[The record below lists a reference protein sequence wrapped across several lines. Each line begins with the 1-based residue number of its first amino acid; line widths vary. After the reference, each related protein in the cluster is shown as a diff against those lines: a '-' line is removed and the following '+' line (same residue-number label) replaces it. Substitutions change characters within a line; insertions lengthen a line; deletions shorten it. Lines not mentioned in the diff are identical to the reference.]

1 MYLAAD
7 VVKNGFFFSPDNV
20 NKRYPGILTV
30 SNGGRISLEITT
42 DEDAFTTFDEMVIGR
57 LIGQVEG
64 GYLTLEGCEYR
75 NMSFPFPGTTSKSL
89 IAAQLAFVGA
99 GLSGPTK
106 FRSLQF
112 CVDNLSEWLGK
123 SAFKI
128 AIGNST
134 EDWSLTLQRPEPV
147 EYELFDGTK
156 LIIGMN
162 VRVPGGTKYPN
173 MELYQ
178 QAYIQVTPVESQNF
192 DFFQS
197 ISHRITRFLS
207 FVIGQPVAI
216 HSLKAKVDDPE
227 VDEIH
232 QWLDIYFQSLN
243 NSAQKP
249 LKSNEMLLNF
259 SNISSRLGDLL
270 SLWLKEYDNLSPAL
284 HHYFSVQ
291 DDSHAYIDSK
301 FLSMA
306 QALEAFHRRT
316 SDTRKWSK
324 KDYKEK
330 ITSILKTC
338 PIEEREWLKQKLN
351 YGYELSFGERLHL
364 LIDDIAEVFGG
375 SKNADAIVQGTVRTR
390 NYQAH
395 YDPQGAR
402 KAIKGVRLVSLIFRL
417 RVLFALR
424 LLIRFGLTS
433 QEAIK
438 LTKVPPLALLLRNA
452 NFIEQNNE

>member
-7 VVKNGFFFSPDNV
+7 VVKNGFFFSPENV
-20 NKRYPGILTV
+20 DKRYPGILTI
-30 SNGGRISLEITT
+30 SNGGRICLEITT
-42 DEDAFTTFDEMVIGR
+42 DEEAFTTFDEMVIGR

-64 GYLTLEGCEYR
+64 GYITLEGCEYR
-75 NMSFPFPGTTSKSL
+75 NVSLPFPGMTSKSQ

-99 GLSGPTK
+99 GLSGPAK
-106 FRSLQF
+106 FSSLQF

-128 AIGNST
+128 AIGTCT
-134 EDWSLTLQRPEPV
+134 EDWSLTLQRPTPV
-147 EYELFDGTK
+147 EYDLFDGTK
-156 LIIGMN
+156 LVIAMN

-178 QAYIQVTPVESQNF
+178 QAYIQITPAEPQNF

-216 HSLKAKVDDPE
+216 HSLKAKINDPKI
-227 VDEIH
+227 DEIH
-232 QWLDIYFQSLN
+232 QWLDTYFQSLN
-243 NSAQKP
+243 NSARKP
-249 LKSNEMLLNF
+249 VRSDEMLLNF

-270 SLWLKEYDNLSPAL
+270 SLWLKEYENLGPAL

-291 DDSHAYIDSK
+291 DDTHAYVDSR

-316 SDTRKWSK
+316 SNIQKWSK
-324 KDYKEK
+324 EDYKEK
-330 ITSILKTC
+330 IAPIIEAC
-338 PIEEREWLKQKLN
+338 PADERDWLRQKLN

-375 SKNADAIVQGTVRTR
+375 IENANAIVQGTVRTR

-395 YDPQGAR
+395 YDPEGAK
-402 KAIKGVRLVSLIFRL
+402 KAIKGARLVSLIFRL

-424 LLIRFGLTS
+424 LLMQLGLTR
-433 QEAIK
+433 QEAID
-438 LTKVPPLALLLRNA
+438 LTRTPPLALLLRNA